1 MLKTHNCGELRK
13 KHIGQRLTLAG
24 WVNRRRDHGGLI
36 FIDLRDS
43 RGIVQLV
50 FNPELSPESC
60 DVAKEVRNE
69 YVIRVEG
76 EVSLRPPG
84 TENPKI
90 STGEIEVMVSHASIL
105 NSSLPPPFYINEEE
119 EVEESLRLK
128 YRYLDLRR
136 EGMKKNLIL
145 HHQVVKFLREF
156 LDSQGFIEVETP
168 ILIQSTPEGARD
180 FLVPSRLNPGKFY
193 ALPQSP
199 QQLKQILMV
208 AGIEKYYQIARCFR
222 DEDLRADRQ
231 PEFTQ
236 LDLEMSFVEEEDI
249 LKLVE
254 EMSTELIK
262 KVKPEFKLIS
272 PFPRLSLAEA
282 QHKWGTDKPDL
293 RLGMEFCD
301 FSPIALNSGFSILRE
316 PIALGG
322 VAKGICAPGCASYS
336 RGQLEELTLR
346 AKSQGAAGLVSLP
359 ISSHSTRSISTRFL
373 SPSEIEEMAHTAQ
386 AKEGDLLLI
395 EAGDQEMVNQVL
407 ADLRHEMGRRLN
419 LIDSNLLAFCFILN
433 FPLMEWKEQT
443 WQPMHHPFTT
453 PREEDISLLDTSP
466 DKVRAKHYDLV
477 CNGYELG
484 SGSIRIHERSLQE
497 KIFRILGYSPQEMRE
512 RFGPLLEALEF
523 GAPPHGGIALG
534 IDRLVMILAQEKNIR
549 QVIAF
554 PKTQSATDLLFDAPS
569 EVSLAQL
576 SELGLTLSPQKARKK

>member
-13 KHIGQRLTLAG
+13 GHIGQRLALAG

-43 RGIVQLV
+43 QGLVQLV

-60 DVAKEVRNE
+60 DVAKQVRNE

-90 STGEIEVMVSHASIL
+90 PTGEIEVMVLGASIL
-105 NSSLPPPFYINEEE
+105 NSSLSLPFYINEEE
-119 EVEESLRLK
+119 EVEESLRLR

-156 LDSQGFIEVETP
+156 LDSRGFMEVETP

-254 EMSTELIK
+254 EIFTELTK
-262 KVKPEFKLIS
+262 EVKPEFRVIS

-282 QHKWGTDKPDL
+282 QHNWGTDKPDL
-293 RLGMEFCD
+293 RFGMEFCD
-301 FSPIALNSGFSILRE
+301 FSPIALNSDFSILRE
-316 PIALGG
+316 ALALGG
-322 VAKGICAPGCASYS
+322 VAKGICIPGCASYS

-346 AKSQGAAGLVSLP
+346 AKSQGAGGLVSLP
-359 ISSHSTRSISTRFL
+359 ISSHPTHSISTKFL
-373 SPSEIEEMAHTAQ
+373 SPSEIEEMARTAQ

-419 LIDSNLLAFCFILN
+419 LIHPDLLAFCFILN
-433 FPLMEWKEQT
+433 FPLMEWKEQR
-443 WQPMHHPFTT
+443 WQPLHHPFTT

-477 CNGYELG
+477 CNEYELG

-512 RFGPLLEALEF
+512 GFGPLLEALEF
-523 GAPPHGGIALG
+523 GAPPHGGMALG
-534 IDRLVMILAQEKNIR
+534 MDRLVMILAQEKNIR

-554 PKTQSATDLLFDAPS
+554 PKTQSATDLLFNTPS
-569 EVSLAQL
+569 EVSSDQL
-576 SELGLTLSPQKARKK
+576 SDLGLMLSPQKIRKK